1 MLKKLGIL
9 ALFSLTTSL
18 SFANVDTV
26 RENIKK
32 QYPNLKIS
40 NIQKTEMPGLY
51 SANLDQQIIYLG
63 EDGQHMLVGS
73 MIRLKDQKNLTK
85 DLVLGQN
92 SIDWKQLPLEDAI
105 KTVKGNGQH
114 VLAVFSDPNCPY
126 CKKLEPELDKLKDVT
141 IYTFIYPL
149 KPQSIVVSRQ
159 VWCAPSQ
166 SYSWKKLIEQGV
178 KPTVASCANPIDRN
192 LELGRKLGFNATPT
206 LIFANGFKLV
216 GARSAE
222 EIQEVWKELG
232 L

>member
-9 ALFSLTTSL
+9 ALFSLTASL
-18 SFANVDTV
+18 SFANVDSV

-51 SANLDQQIIYLG
+51 SANLDQQIIYVG
-63 EDGQHMLVGS
+63 EDGQHMFVGS

-92 SIDWKQLPLEDAI
+92 SIDWNQLPLKDAI
-105 KTVKGNGQH
+105 KTVKGSGQH

-126 CKKLEPELDKLKDVT
+126 CKQLEPELDKLKDVT

-159 VWCAPSQ
+159 VWCAPNQ
-166 SYSWKKLIEQGV
+166 SYSWKKLIQQGV
-178 KPTVASCANPIDRN
+178 RPTVASCANPIDRN
-192 LELGRKLGFNATPT
+192 LELGKRLGFNGTPT
-206 LIFANGFKLV
+206 LIFENGFKLV

-222 EIQEVWKELG
+222 EIQAVWKELG

>member
-9 ALFSLTTSL
+9 ALFSLTASL
-18 SFANVDTV
+18 SFANVDSV

-40 NIQKTEMPGLY
+40 NIQKTEMQGLY
-51 SANLDQQIIYLG
+51 SANLDQQIIYVG
-63 EDGQHMLVGS
+63 EDGQHMFVGS

-92 SIDWKQLPLEDAI
+92 SIDWNQLPLKDAI
-105 KTVKGNGQH
+105 KTVKGSGQH

-126 CKKLEPELDKLKDVT
+126 CKQLEPELDKLKDVT

-159 VWCAPSQ
+159 VWCAPNQ
-166 SYSWKKLIEQGV
+166 SYSWKKLIQQGV
-178 KPTVASCANPIDRN
+178 KPTVASCANPINRN
-192 LELGRKLGFNATPT
+192 LELGKKLGFNGTPT

-222 EIQEVWKELG
+222 EIQAVWKELG

>member
-9 ALFSLTTSL
+9 ALFSLTASL
-18 SFANVDTV
+18 SFANVDSV

-32 QYPNLKIS
+32 QYPNLKVS
-40 NIQKTEMPGLY
+40 NIQKTEMQGLY
-51 SANLDQQIIYLG
+51 SANLDQQIIYVG
-63 EDGQHMLVGS
+63 EDGQHMFVGS

-92 SIDWKQLPLEDAI
+92 SIDWNQLPLKDAI
-105 KTVKGNGQH
+105 KTVKGSGQH

-126 CKKLEPELDKLKDVT
+126 CKQLEPELDKLKDAT

-159 VWCAPSQ
+159 VWCAPNQ
-166 SYSWKKLIEQGV
+166 SYSWKKLIQQGV
-178 KPTVASCANPIDRN
+178 KPTVTSCANPIDRN
-192 LELGRKLGFNATPT
+192 LELGKKLGFNGTPT

-222 EIQEVWKELG
+222 EIQAVWKELG

>member
-9 ALFSLTTSL
+9 ALFSLTASL
-18 SFANVDTV
+18 SFANVDSV

-40 NIQKTEMPGLY
+40 NIQKTEMTGLY
-51 SANLDQQIIYLG
+51 SANLDQQIIYVG
-63 EDGQHMLVGS
+63 EDGQHMFVGS

-92 SIDWKQLPLEDAI
+92 SIDWNQLPLKDAI
-105 KTVKGNGQH
+105 KTVKGSGQH

-126 CKKLEPELDKLKDVT
+126 CKQLEPELDKLKDVT

-159 VWCAPSQ
+159 VWCAPNQ
-166 SYSWKKLIEQGV
+166 SYSWKKLIQQGV
-178 KPTVASCANPIDRN
+178 RPTVARCANPIDRN
-192 LELGRKLGFNATPT
+192 LELGKRLGFNGTPT

-222 EIQEVWKELG
+222 EIQAVWKELG

>member
-9 ALFSLTTSL
+9 ALFSLTASL
-18 SFANVDTV
+18 SFANVDSV

-51 SANLDQQIIYLG
+51 SANLDQQIIYVG
-63 EDGQHMLVGS
+63 EDGQHMFVGS
-73 MIRLKDQKNLTK
+73 MIRLKDQKDLTK

-92 SIDWKQLPLEDAI
+92 SIDWNQLPLKDAI
-105 KTVKGNGQH
+105 KTVKGSGQH

-126 CKKLEPELDKLKDVT
+126 CKQLEPELDKLKDAT

-159 VWCAPSQ
+159 VWCAPNQ
-166 SYSWKKLIEQGV
+166 SYSWKKLIQQGV
-178 KPTVASCANPIDRN
+178 RPTVASCANPIDRN
-192 LELGRKLGFNATPT
+192 LELGKRLGFNGTPT

-222 EIQEVWKELG
+222 EIQAVWKELG

>member
-1 MLKKLGIL
+1 MIKKLGIL

-63 EDGQHMLVGS
+63 EDGQHMFVGS

-92 SIDWKQLPLEDAI
+92 SIDWKQLPLKDAI
-105 KTVKGNGQH
+105 KTAKGNGQH

-126 CKKLEPELDKLKDVT
+126 CKQLEPELDKLKDVT

-159 VWCAPSQ
+159 VWCAPNQ

-178 KPTVASCANPIDRN
+178 KPMVASCTNPIDRN
-192 LELGRKLGFNATPT
+192 LELGKKLGFNGTPT

-222 EIQEVWKELG
+222 EIQAVWKELG

>member
-9 ALFSLTTSL
+9 ALFSLTASL
-18 SFANVDTV
+18 SFANVDSV

-40 NIQKTEMPGLY
+40 NIQKTEMTGLY
-51 SANLDQQIIYLG
+51 SANLDQQIIYVG
-63 EDGQHMLVGS
+63 EDGQHMFVGS

-92 SIDWKQLPLEDAI
+92 SIDWNQLPLKDAI
-105 KTVKGNGQH
+105 KTVKGSGQH

-126 CKKLEPELDKLKDVT
+126 CKQLEPELDKLKDVT

-159 VWCAPSQ
+159 VWCAPNQ
-166 SYSWKKLIEQGV
+166 SYSWKKLIQQGV
-178 KPTVASCANPIDRN
+178 KPTVTSCANPIDRN
-192 LELGRKLGFNATPT
+192 LELGKKLGFNGTPT

-222 EIQEVWKELG
+222 EIQAVWKELG

>member
-9 ALFSLTTSL
+9 ALFSLTASL
-18 SFANVDTV
+18 SFANVDSV

-40 NIQKTEMPGLY
+40 NIQKTEMQGLY
-51 SANLDQQIIYLG
+51 SANLDQQIIYVG
-63 EDGQHMLVGS
+63 EDGQHMFVGS

-92 SIDWKQLPLEDAI
+92 SIDWNQLPLKDAI
-105 KTVKGNGQH
+105 KTVKGSGQH

-126 CKKLEPELDKLKDVT
+126 CKQLEPELDKLKDVT

-159 VWCAPSQ
+159 VWCAPNQ
-166 SYSWKKLIEQGV
+166 SYSWKKLIQQGV
-178 KPTVASCANPIDRN
+178 RPTVASCANPIDRN
-192 LELGRKLGFNATPT
+192 LELGKKLGFNGTPT

-222 EIQEVWKELG
+222 EIQAVWKELG

>member
-9 ALFSLTTSL
+9 ALFSLTASL
-18 SFANVDTV
+18 SFANVDSV

-40 NIQKTEMPGLY
+40 NIQKTEMQGLY
-51 SANLDQQIIYLG
+51 SANLDQQIIYVG
-63 EDGQHMLVGS
+63 EDGQHMFVGS

-92 SIDWKQLPLEDAI
+92 SIDWNQLPLKDAI
-105 KTVKGNGQH
+105 KTVKGSGQH

-126 CKKLEPELDKLKDVT
+126 CKQLEPELDKLKDAT

-159 VWCAPSQ
+159 VWCAPNQ
-166 SYSWKKLIEQGV
+166 SYSWKKLIQQGV
-178 KPTVASCANPIDRN
+178 KPTVTSCANPIDRN
-192 LELGRKLGFNATPT
+192 LELGKKLGFNGTPT

-222 EIQEVWKELG
+222 EIQAVWKELG

>member
-9 ALFSLTTSL
+9 ALFSLTASL
-18 SFANVDTV
+18 SFANVDSV

-51 SANLDQQIIYLG
+51 SANLDQQIIYVG
-63 EDGQHMLVGS
+63 EDGQHMFVGS

-92 SIDWKQLPLEDAI
+92 SIDWNQLPLKDAI
-105 KTVKGNGQH
+105 KTVKGSGQH

-126 CKKLEPELDKLKDVT
+126 CKQLEPELDKLKDAT

-159 VWCAPSQ
+159 VWCAPNQ
-166 SYSWKKLIEQGV
+166 SYSWKKLIQQGV
-178 KPTVASCANPIDRN
+178 RPTVASCANPIDRN
-192 LELGRKLGFNATPT
+192 LELGKRLGFNGTPT

-222 EIQEVWKELG
+222 EIQAVWKELG

>member
-9 ALFSLTTSL
+9 ALFSLTASL
-18 SFANVDTV
+18 SFANVDSV

-51 SANLDQQIIYLG
+51 SANLDQQIIYVG
-63 EDGQHMLVGS
+63 EDGQHMFVGS

-92 SIDWKQLPLEDAI
+92 SIDWNQLPLKDAI
-105 KTVKGNGQH
+105 KTVKGSGQH

-126 CKKLEPELDKLKDVT
+126 CKQLEPELDKLKDVT

-159 VWCAPSQ
+159 VWCAPNQ
-166 SYSWKKLIEQGV
+166 SYSWKKLIQQGV
-178 KPTVASCANPIDRN
+178 RPTVASCANPIDRN
-192 LELGRKLGFNATPT
+192 LELGKRLGFNGTPT

-222 EIQEVWKELG
+222 EIQAVWKELG

>member
-9 ALFSLTTSL
+9 ALFSLTASL
-18 SFANVDTV
+18 SFANVDSV

-40 NIQKTEMPGLY
+40 NIQKTEMQGLY
-51 SANLDQQIIYLG
+51 SANLDQQIIYVG
-63 EDGQHMLVGS
+63 EDGQHMFVGS

-92 SIDWKQLPLEDAI
+92 SIDWNQLPLKDAI
-105 KTVKGNGQH
+105 KTVKGSGQH

-126 CKKLEPELDKLKDVT
+126 CKQLEPELDKLKDVT

-159 VWCAPSQ
+159 VWCAPNQ
-166 SYSWKKLIEQGV
+166 SYSWKKLIQQGV
-178 KPTVASCANPIDRN
+178 RPTVASCANPIDRN
-192 LELGRKLGFNATPT
+192 LELGKRLGFNGTPT
-206 LIFANGFKLV
+206 LIFANGFKMV

-222 EIQEVWKELG
+222 EIQAVWKELG

>member
-9 ALFSLTTSL
+9 ALFSLTSSL
-18 SFANVDTV
+18 SFANVDSV

-40 NIQKTEMPGLY
+40 NIQKTEMQGLY
-51 SANLDQQIIYLG
+51 SANLDQQIIYVG
-63 EDGQHMLVGS
+63 EDGQHMFVGS

-92 SIDWKQLPLEDAI
+92 SIDWNQLPLKDAI
-105 KTVKGNGQH
+105 KTVKGSGQH

-126 CKKLEPELDKLKDVT
+126 CKQLEPELDKLKDVT

-159 VWCAPSQ
+159 VWCAPNQ
-166 SYSWKKLIEQGV
+166 SYSWKKLIQQGV
-178 KPTVASCANPIDRN
+178 RPTVASCANPIDRN
-192 LELGRKLGFNATPT
+192 LELGKRLGFNGTPT

-222 EIQEVWKELG
+222 EIQAVWKELG

>member
-9 ALFSLTTSL
+9 ALFSLTASL
-18 SFANVDTV
+18 SFANVESV

-40 NIQKTEMPGLY
+40 NIQKTEMQGLY
-51 SANLDQQIIYLG
+51 SANLDQQIIYVG
-63 EDGQHMLVGS
+63 EDGQHMFVGS

-92 SIDWKQLPLEDAI
+92 SIDWNQLPLKDAI
-105 KTVKGNGQH
+105 KTVKGSGQH

-126 CKKLEPELDKLKDVT
+126 CKQLEPELDKLKDVT

-159 VWCAPSQ
+159 VWCAPNQ
-166 SYSWKKLIEQGV
+166 SYSWKKLIQQGV
-178 KPTVASCANPIDRN
+178 RPTVASCANPIDRN
-192 LELGRKLGFNATPT
+192 LELGKRLGFNGTPT

-222 EIQEVWKELG
+222 EIQVVWKELG

>member
-9 ALFSLTTSL
+9 ALFSLTASL
-18 SFANVDTV
+18 SFANVDSV

-51 SANLDQQIIYLG
+51 SANLDQQIIYVG
-63 EDGQHMLVGS
+63 EDGQHMFVGS

-92 SIDWKQLPLEDAI
+92 SIDWNQLSLKDAI
-105 KTVKGNGQH
+105 KTVKGSGQH

-126 CKKLEPELDKLKDVT
+126 CKQLEPELDKLKDAT

-159 VWCAPSQ
+159 VWCAPNQ
-166 SYSWKKLIEQGV
+166 SYSWKKLIQQGV
-178 KPTVASCANPIDRN
+178 RPTVASCANPIDRN
-192 LELGRKLGFNATPT
+192 LELGKRLGFNGTPT

-222 EIQEVWKELG
+222 EIQAVWKELG

>member
-9 ALFSLTTSL
+9 ALFSLTASL
-18 SFANVDTV
+18 SFANVDSV

-51 SANLDQQIIYLG
+51 SANLDQQIIYVG
-63 EDGQHMLVGS
+63 EDGQHMFVGS

-92 SIDWKQLPLEDAI
+92 SIDWNQLPLKDAI
-105 KTVKGNGQH
+105 KTVKGSGEH

-126 CKKLEPELDKLKDVT
+126 CKQLEPELDKLKDVT

-159 VWCAPSQ
+159 VWCAPNQ
-166 SYSWKKLIEQGV
+166 SYSWKKLIQQGV
-178 KPTVASCANPIDRN
+178 RPTVASCANPIDRN
-192 LELGRKLGFNATPT
+192 LELGKRLGFNGTPT

-222 EIQEVWKELG
+222 EIQAVWKELG

>member
-9 ALFSLTTSL
+9 ALFSLTASL
-18 SFANVDTV
+18 SFANVDSV
-26 RENIKK
+26 KENIKK

-40 NIQKTEMPGLY
+40 NIQKTEMQGLY
-51 SANLDQQIIYLG
+51 SANLDQQIIYVG
-63 EDGQHMLVGS
+63 EDGQHMFVGS

-92 SIDWKQLPLEDAI
+92 SIDWNQLPLKDAI
-105 KTVKGNGQH
+105 KTVKGSGEH

-126 CKKLEPELDKLKDVT
+126 CKQLEPELDKLKDAT

-149 KPQSIVVSRQ
+149 KPQSIVVSKQ
-159 VWCAPSQ
+159 VWCAPNQ
-166 SYSWKKLIEQGV
+166 SYSWKKLIQQGV
-178 KPTVASCANPIDRN
+178 RPTVASCANPIDRN
-192 LELGRKLGFNATPT
+192 LELGKRLGFNGTPT

-222 EIQEVWKELG
+222 EIQAVWKELG

>member
-9 ALFSLTTSL
+9 VLFSLTTSL

-40 NIQKTEMPGLY
+40 NIRKTEMPGLY

-92 SIDWKQLPLEDAI
+92 SIDWKQLPLKDAI

>member
-9 ALFSLTTSL
+9 ALFSLTASL
-18 SFANVDTV
+18 SFANVDSV

-40 NIQKTEMPGLY
+40 NIQKTEMQGLY
-51 SANLDQQIIYLG
+51 SANLDQQIIYVG
-63 EDGQHMLVGS
+63 EDGQHMFVGS

-92 SIDWKQLPLEDAI
+92 SIDWNQLPLKDAI
-105 KTVKGNGQH
+105 KTVKGSGQH

-126 CKKLEPELDKLKDVT
+126 CKQLEPELDKLKDAT

-159 VWCAPSQ
+159 VWCAPNQ
-166 SYSWKKLIEQGV
+166 SYSWKKLIQQGV
-178 KPTVASCANPIDRN
+178 KPTVTSCANPIDRN
-192 LELGRKLGFNATPT
+192 LELGKRLGFNGTPT

-222 EIQEVWKELG
+222 EIQAVWKELG

>member
-9 ALFSLTTSL
+9 ALFSLTASL
-18 SFANVDTV
+18 SFANVDSV

-40 NIQKTEMPGLY
+40 NIQKTEMQGLY
-51 SANLDQQIIYLG
+51 SANLDQQIIYVG
-63 EDGQHMLVGS
+63 EDGQHMFVGS

-92 SIDWKQLPLEDAI
+92 SIDWNQLPLKDAI
-105 KTVKGNGQH
+105 KTVKGSGEH

-126 CKKLEPELDKLKDVT
+126 CKQLEPELDKLKDAT

-159 VWCAPSQ
+159 VWCAPNQ
-166 SYSWKKLIEQGV
+166 SYSWKKLIQQGV
-178 KPTVASCANPIDRN
+178 RPTVASCANPIDRN
-192 LELGRKLGFNATPT
+192 LELGKRLGFNGTPT

-222 EIQEVWKELG
+222 EIQAVWKELG

>member
-9 ALFSLTTSL
+9 ALFSLTASL
-18 SFANVDTV
+18 SFANVDSV

-40 NIQKTEMPGLY
+40 NIQKTEMQGLY
-51 SANLDQQIIYLG
+51 SANLDQQIIYVG
-63 EDGQHMLVGS
+63 EDGQHMFVGS

-92 SIDWKQLPLEDAI
+92 SIDWNQLPLKDAI
-105 KTVKGNGQH
+105 KTVKGSGQH

-126 CKKLEPELDKLKDVT
+126 CKQLEPELDKLKDAT

-159 VWCAPSQ
+159 VWCAPNQ
-166 SYSWKKLIEQGV
+166 SYSWKKLIQQGV
-178 KPTVASCANPIDRN
+178 RPTVASCANPIDRN
-192 LELGRKLGFNATPT
+192 LELGKRLGFNGTPT

-222 EIQEVWKELG
+222 EIQAVWKELG

>member
-9 ALFSLTTSL
+9 ALFSLTASL
-18 SFANVDTV
+18 SFANVDSV

-51 SANLDQQIIYLG
+51 SANLDQQIIYVG
-63 EDGQHMLVGS
+63 EDGQHMFVGS

-92 SIDWKQLPLEDAI
+92 SIDWNQLPLKDAI
-105 KTVKGNGQH
+105 KTVKGSGQH

-126 CKKLEPELDKLKDVT
+126 CKQLEPELDKLKDAT

-159 VWCAPSQ
+159 VWCAPNQ
-166 SYSWKKLIEQGV
+166 SYSWKKLIQQGV
-178 KPTVASCANPIDRN
+178 RPTVASCANPIDRN
-192 LELGRKLGFNATPT
+192 LELGKRLGFNGTPT
-206 LIFANGFKLV
+206 LIFANGFKMV

-222 EIQEVWKELG
+222 EIQAVWKELG

>member
-9 ALFSLTTSL
+9 ALFSLTASL
-18 SFANVDTV
+18 SFANVDSV

-51 SANLDQQIIYLG
+51 SANLDQQIIYVG
-63 EDGQHMLVGS
+63 EDGQHMFVGS

-92 SIDWKQLPLEDAI
+92 SIDWNQLSLKDAI

-126 CKKLEPELDKLKDVT
+126 CKQLEPELDKLKDAT

-159 VWCAPSQ
+159 VWCAPNQ
-166 SYSWKKLIEQGV
+166 SYSWKKLIQQGV
-178 KPTVASCANPIDRN
+178 RPTVASCANPIDRN
-192 LELGRKLGFNATPT
+192 LELGKRLGFNGTPT

-216 GARSAE
+216 GAHSAE
-222 EIQEVWKELG
+222 EIQAVWKELG

>member
-9 ALFSLTTSL
+9 ALFSLTASL
-18 SFANVDTV
+18 SFANVDSV

-32 QYPNLKIS
+32 QYPNLKVS
-40 NIQKTEMPGLY
+40 NIQKTEMQGLY
-51 SANLDQQIIYLG
+51 SANLDQQIIYVG
-63 EDGQHMLVGS
+63 EDGQHMFVGS

-92 SIDWKQLPLEDAI
+92 SIDWNQLPLKDAI
-105 KTVKGNGQH
+105 KTVKGSGQH

-126 CKKLEPELDKLKDVT
+126 CKQLEPELDKLKDVT

-159 VWCAPSQ
+159 VWCAPNQ
-166 SYSWKKLIEQGV
+166 SYSWKKLIQQGV
-178 KPTVASCANPIDRN
+178 RPTVASCANPIDRN
-192 LELGRKLGFNATPT
+192 LELGKRLGFNGTPT

-222 EIQEVWKELG
+222 EIQAVWKELG

>member
-9 ALFSLTTSL
+9 ALFSLTASL
-18 SFANVDTV
+18 SFANVDSV

-40 NIQKTEMPGLY
+40 NIQKTEMTGLY
-51 SANLDQQIIYLG
+51 SANLDQQIIYVG
-63 EDGQHMLVGS
+63 EDGQHMFVGS

-92 SIDWKQLPLEDAI
+92 SIDWNQLPLKDAI
-105 KTVKGNGQH
+105 KTVKGSGQH

-126 CKKLEPELDKLKDVT
+126 CKQLEPELDKLKDVT

-159 VWCAPSQ
+159 VWCAPNQ
-166 SYSWKKLIEQGV
+166 SYSWKKLIQQGV
-178 KPTVASCANPIDRN
+178 RPTVASCANPIDRN
-192 LELGRKLGFNATPT
+192 LELGKRLGFNGTPT

-222 EIQEVWKELG
+222 EIQAVWKELG

>member
-9 ALFSLTTSL
+9 ALFSLTASL
-18 SFANVDTV
+18 SFANVDSV

-32 QYPNLKIS
+32 QYPNLKVS
-40 NIQKTEMPGLY
+40 NIQKTEMQGLY
-51 SANLDQQIIYLG
+51 SANLDQQIIYVG
-63 EDGQHMLVGS
+63 EDGQHMFVGS

-92 SIDWKQLPLEDAI
+92 SIDWKQLPLKDAI
-105 KTVKGNGQH
+105 KTVKGSGQH

-126 CKKLEPELDKLKDVT
+126 CKQLEPELDKLKDAT

-159 VWCAPSQ
+159 VWCAPNQ
-166 SYSWKKLIEQGV
+166 SYSWKKLIQQGV
-178 KPTVASCANPIDRN
+178 KPTVTSCANPIDRN
-192 LELGRKLGFNATPT
+192 LELGKKLGFNGTPT

-222 EIQEVWKELG
+222 EIQAVWKELG

>member
-9 ALFSLTTSL
+9 ALFSLTASL
-18 SFANVDTV
+18 SFANVDSV
-26 RENIKK
+26 KENIKK

-40 NIQKTEMPGLY
+40 NIQKTEMQGLY
-51 SANLDQQIIYLG
+51 SANLDQQIIYVG
-63 EDGQHMLVGS
+63 EDGQHMFVGS

-92 SIDWKQLPLEDAI
+92 SIDWNQLPLKDAI
-105 KTVKGNGQH
+105 KTVKGSGEH

-126 CKKLEPELDKLKDVT
+126 CKQLEPELDKLKDAT

-159 VWCAPSQ
+159 VWCAPNQ
-166 SYSWKKLIEQGV
+166 SYSWKKLIQQGV
-178 KPTVASCANPIDRN
+178 RPTVASCANPIDRN
-192 LELGRKLGFNATPT
+192 LELGKRLGFNGTPT

-222 EIQEVWKELG
+222 EIQAVWRELG

>member
-9 ALFSLTTSL
+9 ALFSLTASL
-18 SFANVDTV
+18 SFANVDSV

-40 NIQKTEMPGLY
+40 NIQKTDMPGLY
-51 SANLDQQIIYLG
+51 SANLDQQIIYVG
-63 EDGQHMLVGS
+63 EDSQHMFVGS

-92 SIDWKQLPLEDAI
+92 SIDWNQLPLKDAI
-105 KTVKGNGQH
+105 KTVKGSGQH

-126 CKKLEPELDKLKDVT
+126 CKQLEPELDKLKDVT

-159 VWCAPSQ
+159 VWCAPNQ
-166 SYSWKKLIEQGV
+166 SYSWKKLIQQGV
-178 KPTVASCANPIDRN
+178 RPTVASCANPIDRN
-192 LELGRKLGFNATPT
+192 LELGKRLGFNGTPT

-222 EIQEVWKELG
+222 EIQAVWKELG

>member
-9 ALFSLTTSL
+9 ALFSLTASL
-18 SFANVDTV
+18 SSANVDSV

-32 QYPNLKIS
+32 QYPNLKVS
-40 NIQKTEMPGLY
+40 NIQKTEMQGLY
-51 SANLDQQIIYLG
+51 SANLDQQIIYVG
-63 EDGQHMLVGS
+63 EDGQHMFVGS

-92 SIDWKQLPLEDAI
+92 SIDWNQLPLKDAI
-105 KTVKGNGQH
+105 KTVKGSGQH

-126 CKKLEPELDKLKDVT
+126 CKQLEPELDKLKDAT

-159 VWCAPSQ
+159 VWCAPNQ
-166 SYSWKKLIEQGV
+166 SYSWKKLIQQGV
-178 KPTVASCANPIDRN
+178 KPTVTSCANPIDRN
-192 LELGRKLGFNATPT
+192 LELGKKLGFNGTPT

-222 EIQEVWKELG
+222 EIQAVWKELG

>member
-9 ALFSLTTSL
+9 ALFSLTASL
-18 SFANVDTV
+18 SFANVDSI

-40 NIQKTEMPGLY
+40 NIQKTEMQGLY
-51 SANLDQQIIYLG
+51 SANLDQQIIYVG
-63 EDGQHMLVGS
+63 EDGQHMFVGS

-92 SIDWKQLPLEDAI
+92 SIDWNQLPLKDAI
-105 KTVKGNGQH
+105 KTVKGSGQH

-126 CKKLEPELDKLKDVT
+126 CKQLEPELDKLKDAT

-159 VWCAPSQ
+159 VWCAPNQ
-166 SYSWKKLIEQGV
+166 SYSWKKLIQQGV
-178 KPTVASCANPIDRN
+178 RPTVASCANPIDRN
-192 LELGRKLGFNATPT
+192 LELGKRLGFNGTPT

-222 EIQEVWKELG
+222 EIQAVWKELG

>member
-9 ALFSLTTSL
+9 ALFSLTASL
-18 SFANVDTV
+18 SFANVDSV

-40 NIQKTEMPGLY
+40 NIQKTEMQGLY
-51 SANLDQQIIYLG
+51 SANLDQQIIYVG
-63 EDGQHMLVGS
+63 EDGQHMFVGS

-92 SIDWKQLPLEDAI
+92 SVDWNQLPLKDAI
-105 KTVKGNGQH
+105 KTVKGSGQH

-126 CKKLEPELDKLKDVT
+126 CKQLEPELDKLKDVT

-159 VWCAPSQ
+159 VWCAPNQ
-166 SYSWKKLIEQGV
+166 SYSWKKLIQQGV
-178 KPTVASCANPIDRN
+178 RPTVASCANPIDRN
-192 LELGRKLGFNATPT
+192 LELGRKLGFNGTPT

-222 EIQEVWKELG
+222 EIQAVWKELG

>member
-9 ALFSLTTSL
+9 TLLSLTASL

-26 RENIKK
+26 RENFKK

-40 NIQKTEMPGLY
+40 NIQKTEMSGIY
-51 SANLDQQIIYLG
+51 SANLDQQIIYVG

-92 SIDWKQLPLEDAI
+92 SIDWKQLPLKDTI

-126 CKKLEPELDKLKDVT
+126 CKQLEPELDKLNDVT

-159 VWCAPSQ
+159 VWCAPNQ
-166 SYSWKKLIEQGV
+166 SYSWKKLIQQGV
-178 KPTVASCANPIDRN
+178 KPIAASCANPIDRN
-192 LELGRKLGFNATPT
+192 LELGKKLGFNGTPT

-222 EIQEVWKELG
+222 EIQAVWKELG

>member
-9 ALFSLTTSL
+9 ALFSLTASL
-18 SFANVDTV
+18 SFANVDSV

-40 NIQKTEMPGLY
+40 NIQKTEMQGLY
-51 SANLDQQIIYLG
+51 SANLDQQIIYVG
-63 EDGQHMLVGS
+63 EDGQHMFVGS

-92 SIDWKQLPLEDAI
+92 SIDWNQLPLKDAI
-105 KTVKGNGQH
+105 KTVKGSGQH

-126 CKKLEPELDKLKDVT
+126 CKQLEPELDKLKDVT

-159 VWCAPSQ
+159 VWCAPNQ
-166 SYSWKKLIEQGV
+166 SYSWKKLIQQGV

-192 LELGRKLGFNATPT
+192 LELGKRLGFNGTPT

-222 EIQEVWKELG
+222 EIQAVWKELG

>member
-9 ALFSLTTSL
+9 ALFSLTASL
-18 SFANVDTV
+18 SFANVDSV

-51 SANLDQQIIYLG
+51 SANLDQQIIYVG
-63 EDGQHMLVGS
+63 EDGQHMFVGS

-85 DLVLGQN
+85 ELVLGQN
-92 SIDWKQLPLEDAI
+92 SIDWNQLPLKDAI
-105 KTVKGNGQH
+105 KTVKGSGQH

-126 CKKLEPELDKLKDVT
+126 CKQLEPELDKLKDVT

-159 VWCAPSQ
+159 VWCAPNQ
-166 SYSWKKLIEQGV
+166 SYSWKKLIQQGV
-178 KPTVASCANPIDRN
+178 RPTVASCANPIDRN
-192 LELGRKLGFNATPT
+192 LELGKRFGFNGTPT

-222 EIQEVWKELG
+222 EIQAVWKELG

>member
-9 ALFSLTTSL
+9 ALFSLTASL
-18 SFANVDTV
+18 SFANVDSV

-40 NIQKTEMPGLY
+40 NIQKTEMQGLY
-51 SANLDQQIIYLG
+51 SANLDQQIIYVG
-63 EDGQHMLVGS
+63 EDGQHMFVGS

-92 SIDWKQLPLEDAI
+92 SIDWNQLPLKDAI
-105 KTVKGNGQH
+105 KTVKGSGQH

-126 CKKLEPELDKLKDVT
+126 CKQLEPELDKLKDVT

-159 VWCAPSQ
+159 VWCAPNQ
-166 SYSWKKLIEQGV
+166 SYSWKKLIQQGV
-178 KPTVASCANPIDRN
+178 KPTVTSCANPIDRN
-192 LELGRKLGFNATPT
+192 LELGKKLGFNGTPT

-222 EIQEVWKELG
+222 EIQAVWKELG